1 MGRGYYLLLVAF
13 LTSSLGNWIYRL
25 ALPLLVLDLTGS
37 ALNTAIIYVLEYAP
51 FLLLSLPGGVFA
63 DRFDRRKLLIAGDL
77 SATVIVAALAGLVWI
92 DVPFIW
98 PIYVAAFL
106 LASVEPLYHP
116 AFQSFL
122 PSLVEDESLEKAN
135 AWMQGGE
142 NLLTLTAPVA
152 GGALVAFFGFQAA
165 LLVDAITFAVSAVA
179 IAAIP
184 AVAAP
189 AKLRKATGQAV
200 AEVRKEVR
208 EGIAYVFRGN
218 RLLLAGSLLFTATN
232 LGIWLVQANF
242 VYYMSEYLSFE
253 ATAIGIV
260 LAGQGAGAILGSM
273 AAVTLRKRVAAGRL
287 ILGCTMLAGLG
298 MLLLIPARS
307 LLGITLVWGLV
318 YALGSINVVA
328 WFSMRQRIV
337 PRELLGRVVAITRLL
352 AFASIPVASLAAGV
366 LEELLHNMYWI
377 IALGAA
383 VRVLASLIGS
393 RTPLNE
399 RPSQPAGKA
408 GSP

>member
-1 MGRGYYLLLVAF
+1 MGRSYYLLLVAF

-25 ALPLLVLDLTGS
+25 ALPLLVLQLTGS
-37 ALNTAIIYVLEYAP
+37 ALNTALLYVLEYAP
-51 FLLLSLPGGVFA
+51 FLLFSLPGGVLA
-63 DRFDRRKLLIAGDL
+63 DRFDRRRLLVAGDL
-77 SATVIVAALAGLVWI
+77 SATVIVAGLAALVWA

-122 PSLVEDESLEKAN
+122 PNLVEDESLEKAN
-135 AWMQGGE
+135 AWMQSAE
-142 NLLTLTAPVA
+142 NLLTLTGPVA
-152 GGALVAFFGFQAA
+152 GGALVAFLGFQAA
-165 LLVDAITFAVSAVA
+165 ILIDAITFAISAAA

-184 AVAAP
+184 ATEALVKLGEAAEHVAA
-189 AKLRKATGQAV
+189 K
-200 AEVRKEVR
+200 VRTEVR
-208 EGIAYVFRGN
+208 EGVAYVARGN
-218 RLLLAGSLLFTATN
+218 RLLLAGSLLFATTN

-242 VYYMSEYLSFE
+242 VYYLAEYLRFDP
-253 ATAIGIV
+253 TGIGIV
-260 LAGQGAGAILGSM
+260 LAGQGAGAILGSI
-273 AAVTLRKRVAAGRL
+273 AVVPLRKRIATGHL
-287 ILGCTMLAGLG
+287 ILACTFFAGLG

-307 LLGITLVWGLV
+307 LLSITAVWGAV

-352 AFASIPVASLAAGV
+352 AFASIPIASLAAGV
-366 LEELLHNMYWI
+366 LEEAIHNMYWI

-383 VRVLASLIGS
+383 VRVSAGVIGS

-399 RPSQPAGKA
+399 RQSKSVTQAD
-408 GSP
+408 ST